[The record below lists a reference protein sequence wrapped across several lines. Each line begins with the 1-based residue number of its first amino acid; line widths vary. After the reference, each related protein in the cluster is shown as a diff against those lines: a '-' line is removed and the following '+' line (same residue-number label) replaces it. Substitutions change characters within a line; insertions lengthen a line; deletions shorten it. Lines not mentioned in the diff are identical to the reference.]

1 MEYKNLEK
9 KRYSPKEIL
18 AHIVKLTSY
27 EKFENVDDIEN
38 ALNKVFFN
46 NLYNN
51 GILEELE
58 LDSLKK
64 IENYWSLS
72 FNQAKYYSY
81 IVFNNLKIEGKK
93 YTEEEITKMFIYVMQ
108 NFSPDNV
115 EEMLRFGTII
125 NKEFSPKKILLYLLN
140 IVKNN
145 INIYED
151 TKNKIEEVFSY
162 SYDNN
167 ETLDSMLL
175 NKITNYW
182 TVTKQQAMCYSYIVF
197 NYLKF
202 ENKSFTLEEITDMFV
217 YVMKLYSPNNAEEF
231 IAKKIDKFQV

>member
-1 MEYKNLEK
+1 MEYKDLEK

-18 AHIVKLTSY
+18 AHIVKLTNY
-27 EKFENVDDIEN
+27 ENFQNVDDIDN
-38 ALNKVFFN
+38 ILNKVFLN

-58 LDSLKK
+58 LNSLKK

-125 NKEFSPKKILLYLLN
+125 NKEFSPKKILLYLVN
-140 IVKNN
+140 AVKNN
-145 INIYED
+145 VNIYED
-151 TKNKIEEVFSY
+151 IKNKIEGVFSN

-167 ETLDSMLL
+167 EILDQVLL
-175 NKITNYW
+175 DKITNYW
-182 TVTKQQAMCYSYIVF
+182 TVTKQQAICYSYIVF

-202 ENKSFTLEEITDMFV
+202 ENKSITEEEITDMFV

-231 IAKKIDKFQV
+231 IIKKNNKLQV